1 MKISTILFTS
11 LIALAAVAI
20 TESAS
25 ADDYRIKDRDGKVG
39 TIRPGS
45 GPVMRDATIHDRSGR
60 KVGTIRAP
68 SGPVMNH
75 WTVKDHSGKTVGRID
90 RKSVV

>member
-25 ADDYRIKDRDGKVG
+25 AGDYRIKDRDGKLTH

-45 GPVMRDATIHDRSGR
+45 GPVMRDATISDRNDR
-60 KVGTIRAP
+60 KVGTIRPP

-75 WTVKDHSGKTVGRID
+75 YSVRDRSGHEIGRI
-90 RKSVV
+90 RPR